1 MNCLICDKTVDYSKL
16 TLMEIIQRNDIGIC
30 DRCLERLKDCL
41 YPNRKLEEHENAVYH
56 AISIAEVPSGVACP
70 QCKEELYRNATP
82 ITSSSLITRYEARC
96 LKCGCICS
104 LRA

>member
-1 MNCLICDKTVDYSKL
+1 MSREIKRLFIPKTV
-16 TLMEIIQRNDIGIC
+16 
-30 DRCLERLKDCL
+30 
-41 YPNRKLEEHENAVYH
+41 EEHENAVYY
-56 AISIAEVPSGVACP
+56 AVSIAEVPSGVACP

-82 ITSSSLITRYEARC
+82 VTSSSLITRYEARC